1 MMRTL
6 RTWLL
11 ALFACGVLGLPV
23 QEAAAQPAQ
32 LDLNR
37 DCQTIRTCSY
47 TRGGVYRG
55 CLSSYSCRI
64 CRFVRASCRMDAGRR
79 VCQEMRCTWG

>member
-11 ALFACGVLGLPV
+11 AMLTFGTLGFGI
-23 QEAAAQPAQ
+23 QESAAQPAQ

-55 CLSSYSCRI
+55 CLSSYSCRV
-64 CRFVRASCRMDAGRR
+64 CRFVRSSCRMDAGRR
-79 VCQEMRCTWG
+79 VCQQLRCTWG